1 MSIAIMVYYVNII
14 ILEKYMKLIIAITG
28 ASGAIFG
35 IKLLEILK
43 EFSEIQTHLIISKSA
58 SLTIKSET
66 NYKLI
71 DIKNLASFSYNAD
84 DISTCLASG
93 SFKTDGMIIAPCSIK
108 TMSAIA
114 HSYCDNL
121 ITRSADV
128 ILKERKKLVLM
139 LRETPLHLTHLRNMV
154 SITENGGIIY
164 PPVPAFY
171 NNPETI
177 DDLINHTV
185 YRMLDLFDIEN
196 DQLKRWNGLKS

>member
-1 MSIAIMVYYVNII
+1 
-14 ILEKYMKLIIAITG
+14 MKLIIAITG

-35 IKLLEILK
+35 IRLLEILK
-43 EFSEIQTHLIISKSA
+43 EIKDIETHLIISKSA
-58 SLTIKSET
+58 NITINSET
-66 NYKLI
+66 KYKI
-71 DIKNLASFSYNAD
+71 SEVKALADFSYNIE
-84 DISTCLASG
+84 DISACMASG
-93 SFKTDGMIIAPCSIK
+93 SFRTDGMIIAPCSVK

-154 SITENGGIIY
+154 MIAENGGIIY

-171 NNPETI
+171 QNPENI
-177 DDLINHTV
+177 DDIVNHTV
-185 YRMLDLFDIEN
+185 YRVLDLFDIN
-196 DQLKRWNGLKS
+196 IKQLKRWEGIKS

>member
-1 MSIAIMVYYVNII
+1 
-14 ILEKYMKLIIAITG
+14 MKLIIAITG

-35 IKLLEILK
+35 IRLLEILK
-43 EFSEIQTHLIISKSA
+43 EMKDVETHLIISKSA
-58 SLTIKSET
+58 NITINSET
-66 NYKLI
+66 KYKI
-71 DIKNLASFSYNAD
+71 SEVKALADFSYNIE
-84 DISTCLASG
+84 DISACMASG
-93 SFKTDGMIIAPCSIK
+93 SFRTDGMIIAPCSIK

-154 SITENGGIIY
+154 AIAENGGIIY

-171 NNPETI
+171 QNPETI
-177 DDLINHTV
+177 DDIVNHTV
-185 YRMLDLFDIEN
+185 CRILDLFDIDSN
-196 DQLKRWNGLKS
+196 KLKRWKGL

>member
-1 MSIAIMVYYVNII
+1 MR
-14 ILEKYMKLIIAITG
+14 LIIGITG

-35 IKLLEILK
+35 IRLLEVLQRI
-43 EFSEIQTHLIISKSA
+43 ENVESHLIVSKA
-58 SLTIKSET
+58 AHITINSET
-66 NYKLI
+66 SY
-71 DIKNLASFSYNAD
+71 NLAKVRALANFNYNIE
-84 DISTCLASG
+84 DISACMASG

-139 LRETPLHLTHLRNMV
+139 LRETPLHLIHLRNMTQ
-154 SITENGGIIY
+154 ITEAGGIIF

-171 NNPETI
+171 HNPETI
-177 DDLINHTV
+177 DDIVNHSV
-185 YRMLDLFDIEN
+185 YRLLDLFGIDCK
-196 DQLKRWNGLKS
+196 DLKRWQGLKRQAL

>member
-1 MSIAIMVYYVNII
+1 
-14 ILEKYMKLIIAITG
+14 MKLIIAITG

-35 IKLLEILK
+35 IRLLEILK
-43 EFSEIQTHLIISKSA
+43 EIDDIQTHLIISKSA
-58 SLTIKSET
+58 GLTIKSET
-66 NYKLI
+66 NYKLN
-71 DIKNLASFSYNAD
+71 DIKAVADFSYNPD
-84 DISTCLASG
+84 DISACLASG

-128 ILKERKKLVLM
+128 TLKEKRKLILM

-154 SITENGGIIY
+154 AIAENGGILY

-171 NNPETI
+171 SNPETI
-177 DDLINHTV
+177 DDLVNHTV
-185 YRMLDLFDIEN
+185 YRMLDLFEIDN
-196 DQLKRWNGLKS
+196 DKLKRWNGLRD